1 MLKIFFSF
9 VNSSLKSSIKSLRVN
24 FLQNPSD
31 NLNLPYLEN
40 VSNLPDCIYHKFGL
54 LMNMV

>member
-1 MLKIFFSF
+1 MLKFFFSF
-9 VNSSLKSSIKSLRVN
+9 VNSSLKTSIKSLRVN

-40 VSNLPDCIYHKFGL
+40 VSNLHDCIFHKFDL
-54 LMNMV
+54 LMNIA